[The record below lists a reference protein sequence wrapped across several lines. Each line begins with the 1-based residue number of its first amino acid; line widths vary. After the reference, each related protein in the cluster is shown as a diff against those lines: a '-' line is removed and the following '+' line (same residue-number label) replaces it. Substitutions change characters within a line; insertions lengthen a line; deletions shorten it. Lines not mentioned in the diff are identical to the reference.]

1 MLGTRA
7 PPPAQRAQHAQQFF
21 HASRSV
27 RTRRPRSQRHMVL
40 AIGFHGPILMI
51 STQKLLTPMTIALLS
66 VTVAFAQSPINQYRR
81 ANERQILDEFTR
93 LLAIPNVASDRQNIR
108 RNAEFIVEMM
118 QRRGLSPR
126 LLETATKESPPAV
139 YGEWKTPGATH
150 SVVLYAHY
158 DGQPTDPKQ
167 WTGTLPW
174 QPVWR
179 SAALEL
185 GGTIVTLAPN
195 SEAINPEWRLYAR
208 SSSDDKA
215 GVMAILT
222 AFDALKAQGLTPS
235 LNIKFIFEGEEEAGS
250 PHLGEII
257 DLNKDL
263 LAADAWII
271 CDGPVHQSGRKQVV
285 FGVRGDVNVDVTVF
299 GAKRPLHS
307 GHYGNWAPNPAMLL
321 ARLLASMKDDAGR
334 VTIAEWYEGVEP
346 LGEAEQKAIAE
357 APAYDDELRSQLGFA
372 RAEGAGKSLLELINQ
387 PSLNINGFSSGD
399 VGALARNVIPTTASA
414 VLDLRLVKG
423 TDHVRQVQKLIDH
436 VRKQGFYVIDR
447 DPTDA
452 ERKQHGLI
460 AKVITRAGGYNAE
473 RTRMDLPIS
482 LAAVTAVQATSTQP
496 IVRLPTAGGSLP
508 LSIITDHLRT
518 VTMTVPIANYDN
530 NQHAENENLRLQ
542 NLWDGIETMAAVMTM
557 KPKF

>member
-1 MLGTRA
+1 MRA
-7 PPPAQRAQHAQQFF
+7 LVIMTVLCGSFSMD
-21 HASRSV
+21 AS
-27 RTRRPRSQRHMVL
+27 
-40 AIGFHGPILMI
+40 
-51 STQKLLTPMTIALLS
+51 
-66 VTVAFAQSPINQYRR
+66 AQSPVRDYRLGH
-81 ANERQILDEFTR
+81 ERQILDEFTR
-93 LLAIPNVASDRQNIR
+93 FLAIPNVASDRQNIR
-108 RNAEFIVEMM
+108 RNAEFILAMM
-118 QRRGLSPR
+118 QRRGFNPS

-139 YGEWKTPGATH
+139 YGEWKQPGATH
-150 SVVLYAHY
+150 SIVLYAHY

-179 SAALEL
+179 SAALES
-185 GGTIVTLAPN
+185 GGKIVMLADDGRP
-195 SEAINPEWRLYAR
+195 IDPEWRLYAR

-222 AFDALKAQGLTPS
+222 AFDALKAKGITPS

-257 DLNKDL
+257 DLHKDL

-285 FGVRGDVNVDVTVF
+285 FGVRGDTNVDVTVY

-321 ARLLASMKDDAGR
+321 ARLLASMKDASGR
-334 VTIAEWYEGVEP
+334 VTIGGWYDGVEP
-346 LGEAEQKAIAE
+346 LGPAEQKAIAE
-357 APAYDDELRSQLGFA
+357 APAYDDELRSQLGFS
-372 RAEGAGKSLLELINQ
+372 RAEGAGKSLLDLINQ
-387 PSLNINGFSSGD
+387 PSLNINGMSSGD
-399 VGALARNVIPTTASA
+399 VGALARNVIPTTATA

-436 VRKQGFYVIDR
+436 IRRQGFYIIDR
-447 DPTDA
+447 DPTDD
-452 ERKQHGLI
+452 ERKQHPLI
-460 AKVITRAGGYNAE
+460 AKVTTRPGGYNAE

-482 LAAVTAVQATSTQP
+482 LAVVTAVQATSTQP

>member
-1 MLGTRA
+1 MTNRLLNRIIASCVPMLPRNLWARSFALVIIAISALVANGQ
-7 PPPAQRAQHAQQFF
+7 PP
-21 HASRSV
+21 V
-27 RTRRPRSQRHMVL
+27 RD
-40 AIGFHGPILMI
+40 
-51 STQKLLTPMTIALLS
+51 
-66 VTVAFAQSPINQYRR
+66 YRR
-81 ANERQILDEFTR
+81 AHERQILDEFTR

-108 RNAEFIVEMM
+108 RNAEFILEMM
-118 QRRGLSPR
+118 QRRGLNPR
-126 LLETATKESPPAV
+126 LLDTASKESPPAV
-139 YGEWKTPGATH
+139 YGEWKLPGATH
-150 SVVLYAHY
+150 SIVLYAHY
-158 DGQPTDPKQ
+158 DGQPTDAKQ

-185 GGTIVTLAPN
+185 GGTIVTLPAN

-222 AFDALKAQGLTPS
+222 AFDALKAQGIAPS

-285 FGVRGDVNVDVTVF
+285 FGVRGDVNVDLTVY

-334 VTIAEWYEGVEP
+334 VTIAGWYEGVEP
-346 LGEAEQKAIAE
+346 LGEAEQKAIAA

-436 VRKQGFYVIDR
+436 IRRQGFYVIDR
-447 DPTDA
+447 DPTDD
-452 ERKQHGLI
+452 ERKQHALI

-542 NLWDGIETMAAVMTM
+542 NLWDGIETMAAIMTM